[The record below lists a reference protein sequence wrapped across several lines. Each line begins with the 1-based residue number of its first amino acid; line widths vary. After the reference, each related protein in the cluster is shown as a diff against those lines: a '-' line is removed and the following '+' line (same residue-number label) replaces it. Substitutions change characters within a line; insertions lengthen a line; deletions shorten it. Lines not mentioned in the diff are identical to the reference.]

1 MGSVAHVIIA
11 KRPII
16 KTVGGQRAIRENEAV
31 PRLFRGCSAG
41 TQLTRGRMSKS
52 ELMMIPGQKAGVVE
66 NDQNDQWL
74 ILVY

>member
-31 PRLFRGCSAG
+31 PRLFRWHAAYPWAHVN
-41 TQLTRGRMSKS
+41 TKS

>member
-31 PRLFRGCSAG
+31 PRLFRWHAAYPWAHVKERVDDDTWPKGG
-41 TQLTRGRMSKS
+41 GGR
-52 ELMMIPGQKAGVVE
+52 E
-66 NDQNDQWL
+66 
-74 ILVY
+74 